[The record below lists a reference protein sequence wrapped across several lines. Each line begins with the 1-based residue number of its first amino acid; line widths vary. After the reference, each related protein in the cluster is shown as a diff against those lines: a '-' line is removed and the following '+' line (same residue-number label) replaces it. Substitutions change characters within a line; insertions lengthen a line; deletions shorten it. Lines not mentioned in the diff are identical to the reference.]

1 VSADNV
7 DRSADERR
15 SEPSRGAGV
24 AVSLTTVLPDAGQEA
39 RAALGQPGL
48 RATRA
53 REWALV
59 LASQG
64 IEAEIQAGED
74 RRLLVAPEEGV
85 RAQRAI
91 EAFLR
96 ENPPLDAAPD
106 AAPDTAPDTAP
117 ASPASL
123 VDGLHDRSPGVAGLI
138 VGLALIGLHVAI
150 GDRNLDH
157 VAFAQGSADAYRIVN
172 GEWWRALTALCLH
185 ADLGHVIGNAL
196 FGLYFV
202 TAVCRALGAGLGLA
216 LIIASGAAGNL
227 MNAASHGDFHDSVGF
242 STSVFGAVGILAGLA
257 LVRRQRAGIRGRRL
271 LLPIG
276 AGLGLLAMLGTTGA
290 RVDVWAHLYGLLA
303 GGAMGLLAALT
314 LRRAP
319 TRPWQWLIGSA
330 SIGSVAL
337 AWVWALR

>member
-7 DRSADERR
+7 DRPADERR
-15 SEPSRGAGV
+15 SEPSQGAGA
-24 AVSLTTVLPDAGQEA
+24 AVSLTPVLPDAGQEA

-64 IEAEIQAGED
+64 IETEIEAGQD

-85 RAQRAI
+85 RV

-96 ENPPLDAAPD
+96 ENPPL
-106 AAPDTAPDTAP
+106 DTAP

-123 VDGLHDRSPGVAGLI
+123 VDGLHDRSPGVTGLI

-157 VAFAQGSADAYRIVN
+157 IAFAQGSADAYRIVN

-185 ADLGHVIGNAL
+185 ADLGHVVGNAL

-257 LVRRQRAGIRGRRL
+257 LARRQRAGIRGRRL

-303 GGAMGLLAALT
+303 GGAMGLLVALT

-319 TRPWQWLIGSA
+319 ARPWQWLLGSA
-330 SIGSVAL
+330 GVGSVAL